1 VGFDRDDAAP
11 LVLAALAVVAIAAA
25 AASLDSAVA
34 GGGDGIAGGTDG
46 SAGPESGVVDR
57 PGLVDAPLTSSEVGG
72 VCLPLLR
79 RPAVV
84 AGLLLFLA
92 AVGAAAYWDTGA
104 LLPAVVVPGAV
115 AVPIAIVYVPLA
127 FCGAAAA
134 DPGLPL
140 PAGEAA
146 NGSIVAG
153 GGGSPG
159 GVAGSAPS
167 LPTLALGGLLAVAV
181 AASAALLLLT
191 TASGDDDG
199 GPPEDP
205 PEAGPDPAAVA
216 AAAGDAADRIES
228 GEDAASENGVYR
240 AWERLAVALEMP
252 APAASTPGEFAD
264 AAVEAGLDP
273 DRVAELTELFAAVRY
288 GDAPPTPE
296 RERRAVAALRD
307 VEASAEGAID
317 GDGGIGPP
325 GPGGRTDAAEP
336 GSRTGAPAESGG
348 EGKGRAGNRDGG
360 R

>member
-11 LVLAALAVVAIAAA
+11 LALAALAVVAIAAA
-25 AASLDSAVA
+25 AASLDSAVD
-34 GGGDGIAGGTDG
+34 GGDGVAGGTDG
-46 SAGPESGVVDR
+46 SAGPESDAVDR
-57 PGLVDAPLTSSEVGG
+57 PGLIDAPLTSSEVGE

-79 RPAVV
+79 EPAVIV
-84 AGLLLFLA
+84 GLLLFLG

-134 DPGLPL
+134 NPGLPL
-140 PAGEAA
+140 PGGEAA
-146 NGSIVAG
+146 NGSIIAG

-159 GVAGSAPS
+159 GVAGSSPS
-167 LPTLALGGLLAVAV
+167 LPTLALGGLLVVAI

-191 TASGDDDG
+191 TASGDDADG
-199 GPPEDP
+199 GPPADP
-205 PEAGPDPAAVA
+205 PETGPDPAAVA
-216 AAAGDAADRIES
+216 AAAGDAADRIEAGGDAES
-228 GEDAASENGVYR
+228 GNDVYR
-240 AWERLAVALEMP
+240 AWERLAAALEVA

-288 GDAPPTPE
+288 GDAPPTAE
-296 RERRAVAALRD
+296 RERRAVAALRAI
-307 VEASAEGAID
+307 EASAGDAMGGDGRLGAAD
-317 GDGGIGPP
+317 GGDWAGGDVAGDGGG
-325 GPGGRTDAAEP
+325 
-336 GSRTGAPAESGG
+336 TGTGTP
-348 EGKGRAGNRDGG
+348 DGG